1 MMISPIQAIQSANS
15 QTSETTAQKTSDNM
29 GKNDFLKIFLAQM
42 RNQDPLS
49 PMEGTE
55 FTAQLAQFSSLEQLF
70 NVNDNLESLKGV
82 QGEANR
88 YDALNFIG
96 KDIVAK
102 GDQLALGE
110 AGVANG
116 AFQLQARAACA
127 VNVTDGAGN
136 LVRTIPLGLLDA
148 GQHAFEWDGMSSSGL
163 QLPAGIY
170 SFAVNAMDETDSP
183 VLADTMTS
191 GKVTRVNLEGD
202 TPILYV
208 GDIPVGFNQVLDIS
222 LPEESQGS

>member
-1 MMISPIQAIQSANS
+1 
-15 QTSETTAQKTSDNM
+15 M

-42 RNQDPLS
+42 RNQDPLN

-70 NVNDNLESLKGV
+70 NVNDNLESLRGA
-82 QGEANR
+82 QGDANR

-110 AGVANG
+110 AGVAKG

-170 SFAVNAMDETDSP
+170 SFAVNALDETGSL

-202 TPILYV
+202 TPILYA

-222 LPEESQGS
+222 LPEESHGS

>member
-1 MMISPIQAIQSANS
+1 MISPIQAIQAANVETTESATP
-15 QTSETTAQKTSDNM
+15 QTSDKL
-29 GKNDFLKIFLAQM
+29 GKNEFLKIFLAQM
-42 RNQDPLS
+42 RNQDPLN

-70 NVNDNLESLKGV
+70 NVNDNLESLKGA
-82 QGEANR
+82 QGDMNK

-102 GDQLALGE
+102 GDQLSLGE
-110 AGVANG
+110 AGVG
-116 AFQLQARAACA
+116 KGSFQIQAQAACA

-136 LVRTIPLGLLDA
+136 LVRTIPLGPLDA
-148 GQHAFEWDGMSSSGL
+148 GNHSFEWDGMNSSGL
-163 QLPAGIY
+163 RLPAGIY
-170 SFAVNAMDETDSP
+170 SFTVNAVDETGSP

-208 GDIPVGFNQVLDIS
+208 GDIPVNFNQVLDIS

>member
-1 MMISPIQAIQSANS
+1 MISPIQAIQAANVETTESATS
-15 QTSETTAQKTSDNM
+15 QTSDKL
-29 GKNDFLKIFLAQM
+29 GKNEFLKIFLAQM
-42 RNQDPLS
+42 RNQDPLN

-82 QGEANR
+82 EGDANR

-96 KDIVAK
+96 KEIVAK
-102 GDQLALGE
+102 GDQLSLGE
-110 AGVANG
+110 AGVG
-116 AFQLQARAACA
+116 KGSFQIQAQAACT

-163 QLPAGIY
+163 RLPAGIY
-170 SFAVNAMDETDSP
+170 SFAVNAVDETGSP

-208 GDIPVGFNQVLDIS
+208 EDIPVNFKQVLDIS
-222 LPEESQGS
+222 LPEESQG

>member
-1 MMISPIQAIQSANS
+1 MISPINAIQAT
-15 QTSETTAQKTSDNM
+15 QPQGADTGTSKAEDKL
-29 GKNDFLKIFLAQM
+29 GKDDFLKIFLAQM
-42 RNQDPLS
+42 RNQDPLN
-49 PMEGTE
+49 PMKGTE

-70 NVNDNLESLKGV
+70 NVNDNLESLKGA
-82 QGEANR
+82 QGDTNK

-96 KDIVAK
+96 KNIVAG
-102 GDQLALGE
+102 GDQLSLGE
-110 AGVANG
+110 IGIANG
-116 AFQLQARAACA
+116 GFQIQARADCT
-127 VNVTDGAGN
+127 VNVTDDAGN

-148 GQHAFEWDGMSSSGL
+148 GQHTFEWDGMNSSGL
-163 QLPAGIY
+163 HSPPGIY
-170 SFAVNAMDETDSP
+170 SFAVNAMDETVSP

-208 GDIPVGFNQVLDIS
+208 GDIQVNFSQVLDIS

>member
-1 MMISPIQAIQSANS
+1 MMISPIQAIQSASS
-15 QTSETTAQKTSDNM
+15 QTSETTTQKSSDNM

-70 NVNDNLESLKGV
+70 NVNDNLESLKGA
-82 QGEANR
+82 QGDTSK

-96 KDIVAK
+96 KDIVAG
-102 GDQLALGE
+102 GDQLSLSEPGIAKG
-110 AGVANG
+110 G
-116 AFQLQARAACA
+116 FQIQAPATCT
-127 VNVTDGAGN
+127 VSVMDGSGN

-148 GQHAFEWDGMSSSGL
+148 GQHAFEWDGMNSSGL
-163 QLPAGIY
+163 QSPAGIY
-170 SFAVNAMDETDSP
+170 GFTVNALDETGSP

-208 GDIPVGFNQVLDIS
+208 GDIPVNFNQVLDIS
-222 LPEESQGS
+222 LPEESQES